1 MAYKKVGLRQ
11 PHLDSLRQL
20 QIIDQVGFP
29 LILSTSSRSYPL
41 SSVKGFAKY
50 GDFNNLA
57 WMADAIQ
64 HGYVGSLH
72 FHRST
77 NTSRYAMDWNQAKKA
92 WGEQYITSFVDLSH
106 LLSVCPV
113 SLNLICKSSNF
124 TTGSCS
130 VLDRNSSEKLGF
142 IN

>member
-1 MAYKKVGLRQ
+1 MSYKKAGLKQ

-41 SSVKGFAKY
+41 SIVKGFAKY

-64 HGYVGSLH
+64 HG
-72 FHRST
+72 
-77 NTSRYAMDWNQAKKA
+77 
-92 WGEQYITSFVDLSH
+92 
-106 LLSVCPV
+106 
-113 SLNLICKSSNF
+113 
-124 TTGSCS
+124 
-130 VLDRNSSEKLGF
+130 
-142 IN
+142 